1 MQLVTAGRLS
11 GPRPRLRAPP
21 TDVADSAPSEPPCSP
36 RTTVQMSKPPVTP
49 SAMRMAISF
58 ASDPVTT

>member
-21 TDVADSAPSEPPCSP
+21 TDVADSAAREPPCRP

-58 ASDPVTT
+58 ASDPVTA